1 MIMGVFV
8 MHYELCIVLEPTATG
23 TTAEATTE
31 ATATRTATTEAATAT
46 TRTTRTTRT
55 ARTTR
60 AAKATATVLEASKE
74 IQTVDDVYHT
84 IAGNGVILCIIT

>member
-46 TRTTRTTRT
+46 TRTTRT

>member
-1 MIMGVFV
+1 MITGVFI
-8 MHYELCIVLEPTATG
+8 MHYELRLALEPATTG

-31 ATATRTATTEAATAT
+31 ATATRTATTEAATA
-46 TRTTRTTRT
+46 TTRTTRT

>member
-1 MIMGVFV
+1 MIMGIFV

-23 TTAEATTE
+23 STAEATTE

-46 TRTTRTTRT
+46 TRTT
-55 ARTTR
+55 RTTR